1 MPGPIVFISRN
12 RIAEGRRGEFE
23 LAYGRGVGLIETT
36 KPETALFAAYLDDSG
51 TEVRV
56 VHAFRDAGAM
66 TLHFEGSE
74 ERTQSASD
82 LITLAGLRSTGKL
95 PRRPLLSSVARRR
108 RSTRPSRYS
117 TILSVASSGRPAKPK
132 LRWRAAVGDTR
143 SAWP

>member
-12 RIAEGRRGEFE
+12 RMAEGRRGEFE
-23 LAYGRGVGLIETT
+23 LAYGRAVGLIETT

-82 LITLAGLRSTGKL
+82 LITLAGFEIYGQAPATAVAQLRREAATIHATVQVFDDPLGGFL
-95 PRRPLLSSVARRR
+95 RAPR
-108 RSTRPSRYS
+108 
-117 TILSVASSGRPAKPK
+117 
-132 LRWRAAVGDTR
+132 
-143 SAWP
+143 

>member
-23 LAYGRGVGLIETT
+23 LAYGRAVGLIETT
-36 KPETALFAAYLDDSG
+36 KRKRRCSQPTLTIRAPRSG
-51 TEVRV
+51 V

-82 LITLAGLRSTGKL
+82 LITLAGFEIYGQAPATAVAQLRREAATIHATVQVFDDPLGGFL
-95 PRRPLLSSVARRR
+95 RAPR
-108 RSTRPSRYS
+108 
-117 TILSVASSGRPAKPK
+117 
-132 LRWRAAVGDTR
+132 
-143 SAWP
+143 